1 METLS
6 LEQKLLR
13 KVALERAFLSQAE
26 SRALIERITSGE
38 CGEAE
43 HVALGALLCAMQ
55 IRGESAEELAG
66 AAAALL
72 QQMNGLDLHAQQASY
87 YDVVGTGGDGKS
99 SVSVSTATAL
109 ALASFGA
116 EHGLAV
122 AKHGNRAVS
131 GKVGSADVLR
141 GCGVE
146 LEGTEA
152 ERRAQFA
159 RHGFLF
165 LFAPLYHPS
174 MRFAAPLRAALKL
187 PTIFNFLGPLCNP
200 SEPDGAAI
208 GVNRPECLSVMS
220 EAAKLL
226 GKKNYFFYSAEDGY
240 DEISTSAPS
249 RIYSEGKLL
258 MRIEPQQFF
267 TPFPLPRVKGLPDAL
282 HKFRYMLSG
291 AAENPPAAQQTA
303 GIDAELGLALH
314 HTLALNAAVVLH
326 LFGKAA
332 SLAEAFRIADGL
344 LREGLA
350 ARKLAELQQK

>member
-1 METLS
+1 MATLS

-13 KVALERAFLSQAE
+13 KVALERAFLSRSE

-43 HVALGALLCAMQ
+43 HIALGALLCAMQ
-55 IRGESAEELAG
+55 VRSENAEELAG
-66 AAAALL
+66 AASALL
-72 QQMNGLDLHAQQASY
+72 SQMNALDLHAQQNRY

-131 GKVGSADVLR
+131 GKVGSADVLG
-141 GCGVE
+141 GCGINF
-146 LEGTEA
+146 EGSEA
-152 ERRAQFA
+152 ERRQQFE

-174 MRFAAPLRAALKL
+174 MRFAAQVRTALKL

-200 SEPDGAAI
+200 SNPDGAAI
-208 GVNRPECLSVMS
+208 GVNRPEYLSVMS

-226 GKKNYFFYSAEDGY
+226 GKNNYFFYSAEDGY

-249 RIYSEGKLL
+249 RIYSEGKLI
-258 MRIEPQQFF
+258 MRVEPQQFF
-267 TPFPLPRVKGLPDAL
+267 APFPLPKVSDLPDAL
-282 HKFRYMLSG
+282 RKFRYMLSG
-291 AAENPPAAQQTA
+291 AAENPPRQAE

-332 SLAEAFRIADGL
+332 SLADAFRSADAL

>member
-1 METLS
+1 MGETL
-6 LEQKLLR
+6 LTQQLLR

-38 CGEAE
+38 CEEAE
-43 HVALGALLCAMQ
+43 HIALGALLCAMQ
-55 IRGESAEELAG
+55 IRAESAEELAG

-72 QQMNGLDLHAQQASY
+72 SQMNGLDLHAQQASY

-109 ALASFGA
+109 ALASFGM
-116 EHGLAV
+116 EHGLAI

-141 GCGVE
+141 GCGIE
-146 LEGTEA
+146 FEGTEV
-152 ERRAQFA
+152 ERKKQFA

-174 MRFAAPLRAALKL
+174 MRFAAPIRGALKL

-200 SEPDGAAI
+200 SNPDGAAI
-208 GVNRPECLSVMS
+208 GVNRPECLAVMS
-220 EAAKLL
+220 EAAKIL

-258 MRIEPQQFF
+258 MRVEPQQFF
-267 TPFPLPRVKGLPDAL
+267 APFPLPRVKDLPDAL
-282 HKFRYMLSG
+282 NKFRYMLSG
-291 AAENPPAAQQTA
+291 AAENPSQTA
-303 GIDAELGLALH
+303 QGIDAELGLALH
-314 HTLALNAAVVLH
+314 HTLALNAAVVLY

-332 SLAEAFRIADGL
+332 SLSDAFRSADGL

-350 ARKLAELQQK
+350 ARKLAELQRD